1 MTFARFAAVLALTL
15 VAPGPGAGNAMAEEP
30 VFPLAVVGPDTVTT
44 LDFLYE
50 LDFIRRGWQGEV
62 PDQLPDP
69 AAVMKRLVQN
79 RLVVQEGYRMGLAD
93 DFSIRN
99 QTREFIRSKAMAAM
113 LDSVALS
120 VPEDSVGSLSAR
132 TVAVKDFVRGLYRK
146 YDAVVDSS
154 LLKSLDYGSDDP
166 EMARYLEGSE
176 DVLVTVPTG
185 AMKVRALTR
194 IIRFEAFH
202 GLVGKPNAAEL
213 RDRFFREWVEE
224 ALLTHEAKLLGF
236 ENRPILLENAGRL
249 QENLIREKALGIL
262 LEVDFEPTEDEILA
276 FYNDHLENL
285 TPPARIKME
294 SIKVGTEPIAWE
306 VREKLEQGSTIA
318 WLRKNH
324 MGVVDGPA
332 PFPYEWFSPGQLG
345 IRFEDVAVGLIP
357 EPYGVPGGWVVAR
370 ITEIEEPQPVPL
382 EECRTEVLTRMKSE
396 FISDYLARV
405 MARLEEATEIT
416 ILPGA
421 EDRIRAMLAEAVGR

>member
-1 MTFARFAAVLALTL
+1 MKSARIAAILALTVIAL
-15 VAPGPGAGNAMAEEP
+15 ARGAGTAMAEEP
-30 VFPLAVVGPDTVTT
+30 VTALAVVGPDTVTT

-50 LDFIRRGWQGEV
+50 LDFIRRGLQGEA
-62 PDQLPDP
+62 PGQLPE
-69 AAVMKRLVQN
+69 AADVMKRLVQN
-79 RLVVQEGYRMGLAD
+79 RLVIQEGFRMGLAD

-99 QTREFIRSKAMAAM
+99 QTREFVRSKAMAAM

-132 TVAVKDFVRGLYRK
+132 TVAVKAFVRGLFRK
-146 YDAVVDSS
+146 YDAVVDSA
-154 LLKSLDYGSDDP
+154 LLESLDYGSDDP
-166 EMARYLEGSE
+166 EKARYLEESE
-176 DVLVTVPTG
+176 DVLVTVPSG
-185 AMKVRALTR
+185 EMKVRALTR
-194 IIRFEAFH
+194 VIRFEAFH

-236 ENRPILLENAGRL
+236 EERPILLENAGRL
-249 QENLIREKALGIL
+249 RENLIREKALGIL
-262 LEVDFEPTEDEILA
+262 LDVTFEPTEDEVLA
-276 FYNDHLENL
+276 FYEAHLENL

-294 SIKVGTEPIAWE
+294 SLKVGTEQVAWE
-306 VREKLEQGSTIA
+306 VREKLQQGSTIP
-318 WLRKNH
+318 WLRKNQ
-324 MGVVDGPA
+324 MGVVEGPD

-345 IRFEDVAVGLIP
+345 IRFEDVEIGLIP

-370 ITEIEEPQPVPL
+370 ITEIENPQPVPL
-382 EECRTEVLTRMKSE
+382 EECRTEVLARMKGE

-421 EDRIRAMLAEAVGR
+421 EDKVRAMLEEAVGR

>member
-1 MTFARFAAVLALTL
+1 
-15 VAPGPGAGNAMAEEP
+15 MAEEP
-30 VFPLAVVGPDTVTT
+30 VTALAVVGPDTVTT

-50 LDFIRRGWQGEV
+50 LDFIRRGLQGEA
-62 PDQLPDP
+62 PGQLPE
-69 AAVMKRLVQN
+69 AADVMKRLVQN
-79 RLVVQEGYRMGLAD
+79 RLVIQEGFRMGLAD

-99 QTREFIRSKAMAAM
+99 QTREFVRSKAMAAM

-132 TVAVKDFVRGLYRK
+132 TVAVKAFVRGLFRK
-146 YDAVVDSS
+146 YDAVVDSA
-154 LLKSLDYGSDDP
+154 LLESLDYGSDDP
-166 EMARYLEGSE
+166 EKARYLEESE
-176 DVLVTVPTG
+176 DVLVTVPSG
-185 AMKVRALTR
+185 EMKVRALTR
-194 IIRFEAFH
+194 VIRFEAFH

-224 ALLTHEAKLLGF
+224 ALLTHEAKLQGF
-236 ENRPILLENAGRL
+236 EERPILLENAGRL
-249 QENLIREKALGIL
+249 RENLIREKALGIL
-262 LEVDFEPTEDEILA
+262 LDVTFEPTEEEILA
-276 FYNDHLENL
+276 FYDAHLENL

-294 SIKVGTEPIAWE
+294 SLKVGTEQVAWE
-306 VREKLEQGSTIA
+306 VREKLQQGSTIP
-318 WLRKNH
+318 WLRKNQ
-324 MGVVDGPA
+324 MGVVEGPD

-345 IRFEDVAVGLIP
+345 IRFEDVEIGLIP

-370 ITEIEEPQPVPL
+370 ITEIEDPQPVPL
-382 EECRTEVLTRMKSE
+382 EECRTEVLARMKGE

-421 EDRIRAMLAEAVGR
+421 EDKVRAMLEEAVGR